1 MQSNMRRYAIW
12 NVCAAAGGSLRD
24 GGEKLG
30 GALLAVLS
38 GSHGLTSC
46 LHNTSTLGTHPSGR
60 QKHAWHPPRNH
71 GRSMTHGMTMPLVPE
86 CQSNRQSRPWRGRP
100 RRCSSCPSRV
110 RSVWPKEAS
119 PASKSTSE
127 VTLIALYD
135 VGMHVAVL
143 AHGALPALLAV
154 ADGHLSRLA
163 AHGGWAE

>member
-1 MQSNMRRYAIW
+1 MKWDTRTNF
-12 NVCAAAGGSLRD
+12 CAAAGGSLRD

-30 GALLAVLS
+30 GALLAVLF

-71 GRSMTHGMTMPLVPE
+71 GRSMAHGMTMSLVPVN
-86 CQSNRQSRPWRGRP
+86 QTDNRDLGEGVRGAAHRAQAVCVACGRRRRLQRRRSRL
-100 RRCSSCPSRV
+100 
-110 RSVWPKEAS
+110 
-119 PASKSTSE
+119 SE

-135 VGMHVAVL
+135 VGIHVAIL

-163 AHGGWAE
+163 AHGG

>member
-1 MQSNMRRYAIW
+1 M
-12 NVCAAAGGSLRD
+12 RD

-30 GALLAVLS
+30 GALLAVLF

-71 GRSMTHGMTMPLVPE
+71 GRSMAHGMTMPLVPVN
-86 CQSNRQSRPWRGRP
+86 QTDNRDLGEGVRGAAHRAQAV
-100 RRCSSCPSRV
+100 CVACVAEGGVSSV
-110 RSVWPKEAS
+110 EE
-119 PASKSTSE
+119 STSE

-135 VGMHVAVL
+135 VGIHVAVL

-154 ADGHLSRLA
+154 AEGHLSRLA

>member
-1 MQSNMRRYAIW
+1 MRWDTRTNI
-12 NVCAAAGGSLRD
+12 CAAAGGSLRD

-30 GALLAVLS
+30 GALLAVLF
-38 GSHGLTSC
+38 GSHGFTSC
-46 LHNTSTLGTHPSGR
+46 CHNTSMLGFHPPGR

-71 GRSMTHGMTMPLVPE
+71 GRSMTHAAWHDDASGS

-100 RRCSSCPSRV
+100 RRCSSCPSRL